1 MIHLKKLGKKIYTS
15 RMLWP
20 LRLLV
25 LGVFLFL
32 LVNLFLQTSHDPNYV
47 KWSDHSFLGTLR
59 FHLFYAE
66 ELLMFVVTVFIPS
79 FYYGVLRSIRFFE
92 NGIIINRGLPFFNRE
107 IFYSQIKSYKIIH
120 PKYLI
125 SIIRSDMEDEILLSV
140 SNMQRAIAILD
151 NHNIPGDLG
160 NKEFQES
167 LSVNKKFVF
176 IVIGFAIIV
185 FFFQYFGLARY
196 ILRVV

>member
-1 MIHLKKLGKKIYTS
+1 MINMKSLVKRIYTS

-32 LVNLFLQTSHDPNYV
+32 LVNLFLQTPNDPNYS
-47 KWSDHSFLGTLR
+47 KWSDHTFKGTLR

-66 ELLMFVVTVFIPS
+66 ELLMFVATVFIPA
-79 FYYGVLRSIRFFE
+79 FYYGILRSIRFFE

-125 SIIRSDMEDEILLSV
+125 SIIRSDMDDEILLSV
-140 SNMQRAIAILD
+140 SNMQRAIAIFD

-160 NKEFQES
+160 NKEFKES
-167 LSVNKKFVF
+167 FSVNKKF
-176 IVIGFAIIV
+176 A
-185 FFFQYFGLARY
+185 L
-196 ILRVV
+196 

>member
-1 MIHLKKLGKKIYTS
+1 MANLGKRIYTS

-32 LVNLFLQTSHDPNYV
+32 LVNLFLQTSNDPNYT
-47 KWSDHSFLGTLR
+47 KWSDNSFVGILR
-59 FHLFYAE
+59 FHLFYPE
-66 ELLMFVVTVFIPS
+66 ELLMFVATVFVPA
-79 FYYGVLRSIRFFE
+79 FYYGMVRSIRFFE

-107 IFYSQIKSYKIIH
+107 IFYSQIKSYKIVH

-125 SIIRSDMEDEILLSV
+125 SIVRSDMEDEILLSV
-140 SNMQRAIAILD
+140 SNMQRAIAIFD
-151 NHNIPGDLG
+151 NHSIPGDLG
-160 NKEFQES
+160 NKEFKES
-167 LSVNKKFVF
+167 FSVNKKFVLYVL
-176 IVIGFAIIV
+176 IFAIIV

-196 ILRVV
+196 ILR